1 MKVVKTI
8 LRYLFIFIVLFFAGL
23 FVWQPYL
30 KRVLWY
36 RTPDAVTYK
45 AFPQA
50 VIYKS
55 DSAFHFIRSGKMRND
70 LDTLKV
76 RDGLNQYITFSEYFK
91 NGKLN
96 AFIVIRN
103 DTVLYEKYKGGYA
116 DSTLTTIF
124 SGAKSMVSIMI
135 GQALAAGNMRSLN
148 DKITDYIPELKSN
161 PAFENITLKNLLE
174 MKSGLEF
181 QDALGGILKAFLSDE
196 AKYYYTHDMKA
207 ELMKVKLVNQ
217 PGTVWKYKSI
227 DPILLGWVVEK
238 ATGKSV
244 AQFFEENTWRK
255 IGAEYNASFGLDHA
269 DGLANTAS
277 RFQVTAIDL
286 AKIGRLYL
294 NNGSYNNNQVVPEN
308 WVKQSIGI
316 GNEKPA
322 SAKGWQK
329 SAHHYLWWIPQ
340 AGDNGDYAAEG
351 MLGQRLYINPKTN
364 TIIVQFAD
372 HGAGDYPYRKISR
385 YLAGLPFSYPKGN

>member
-1 MKVVKTI
+1 MKIFKKTI
-8 LRYLFIFIVLFFAGL
+8 SYFLLFILLFFAGL
-23 FVWQPYL
+23 LIRHPYL
-30 KRVLWY
+30 TRVLWY

-55 DSAFHFIRSGKMRND
+55 DSAFHFFRAAKMRDD

-76 RDGLNQYITFSEYFK
+76 RDGNKQYISFSEYFK
-91 NGKLN
+91 QGELN
-96 AFIVIRN
+96 AFMVIRN
-103 DTVLYEKYKGGYA
+103 DSVLYEKYTQGYS

-124 SGAKSMVSIMI
+124 SGAKSMVSIMV
-135 GQALAAGNMRSLN
+135 GQALAAGNIKSLN

-161 PAFENITLKNLLE
+161 PAFENITLKNLLD

-244 AQFFEENTWRK
+244 AQFFEENTWHK
-255 IGAEYNASFGLDHA
+255 IGAEYNASFGLDHP

-277 RFQVTAIDL
+277 RFQVAAIDL

-294 NNGSYNNNQVVPEN
+294 HKGKYSNNQVVPED
-308 WVKQSIGI
+308 WIKQSIRI

-340 AGDNGDYAAEG
+340 EGNNGDYAAEG
-351 MLGQRLYINPKTN
+351 MLGQRLYVDPKTN

-372 HGAGDYPYRKISR
+372 HGAGNYPYRKISR
-385 YLAGLPFSYPKGN
+385 YLAGLPFTYPKN